1 MHELLKETI
10 AKALQQC
17 LDLKPEER
25 FLVITDKF
33 RRSIGV
39 EFFEVAAEMGAE
51 AVMVEIIP
59 TGGHGM
65 EPPAQVANLW
75 KQSDVFVA
83 PTTFSLTHTMAR
95 EEACDHGSRGAT
107 LPGITEEI
115 LTRALNVDYNEMARL
130 TQQLCEIL
138 NHGRKVRLITPAGT
152 DLTFSIGDREAQADN
167 GLYREPGQYGNL
179 PAGEAYIAPMEETA
193 EGIMVVDGAMAGE
206 GEIDQ
211 PITIE
216 IKKGL
221 AVSFSGGQSA
231 ENLRELLAQH
241 PAEAATLAE
250 FGIGTNPA
258 AKISQIVLED
268 EKVLGTVHLALG
280 NNLHFGGNID
290 VPIHLD
296 GILKSP
302 TFWIDDKLVM
312 ENGLF
317 KI

>member
-1 MHELLKETI
+1 MHEAVKQTI
-10 AKALQQC
+10 AKALSEC
-17 LDLKPEER
+17 LALQPDER

-65 EPPAQVANLW
+65 EPPAPVAELW
-75 KQSDVFVA
+75 KEFNVFVA

-95 EEACDHGSRGAT
+95 DNACENGARGAT

-115 LTRALNVDYNEMARL
+115 LARALNVDYLEMAKL
-130 TQQLCEIL
+130 THQLCQLL
-138 NHGRKVRLITPAGT
+138 NHGRKVKLITPAGT
-152 DLTFSIGDREAQADN
+152 DLTFSIGDREAEPDT
-167 GLYREPGQYGNL
+167 GLYTEPGQFGNL
-179 PAGEAYIAPMEETA
+179 PAGEAYIAPIEETA

-211 PITIE
+211 PIIIE
-216 IKKGL
+216 IRKGL
-221 AVSFSGGQSA
+221 AVSFKGGSSA
-231 ENLRELLAQH
+231 ENLRERLSQH
-241 PAEAATLAE
+241 PQEAAMLAE

-258 AKISQIVLED
+258 ARISQVVLED

-290 VPIHLD
+290 VPVHLD

-302 TFWIDDKLVM
+302 TFWIDEKLVM
-312 ENGLF
+312 ENGIF